1 MKLLLTGGGTGGHIY
16 PALAIAEM
24 LREDPRTQP
33 FTVQFVGTKDRLE
46 ATLVPDA
53 GLPIAFVR
61 SRPLVRKIS
70 LAFFATLVQNAIGV
84 VQACGTIARLR
95 PDCAIATGGYVAFPV
110 VIATRLLRAFGIV
123 HARIALVEPNA
134 RAGLTNRILA
144 PLVDEIWYG
153 YAGLGEASDKT
164 FVTGTPVRSSFLYAV
179 SKAEARRAL
188 GLDPER
194 TTIFVMGGSQG
205 AQRLNQ
211 AVAELLSEGLLPA
224 DRQLVHLTGPSVG
237 AAAELEPELAA
248 RVVTRPYLHDPRVA
262 YAAADVIVAR
272 AGASTLAEIAA
283 TGTPSLLVPYPH
295 ASGDH
300 QTHNAAVFVRAGA
313 ARLVPDA
320 ELDGRRL
327 SEELQAV
334 LDPPALAAMREAAER
349 LAPRDL
355 RGTIV
360 TRALALAGRG

>member
-24 LREDPRTQP
+24 LREEPLAQP
-33 FTVQFVGTKDRLE
+33 LTVQFVGTKDRLE
-46 ATLVPDA
+46 ATLVPGA
-53 GLPIAFVR
+53 GVPIAFVR

-70 LAFFATLVQNAIGV
+70 PAFFATLLQNAIGT

-110 VIATRLLRAFGIV
+110 VLATRLLRALGIV
-123 HARIALVEPNA
+123 RARIALVEPNA

-153 YAGLGEASDKT
+153 YAGLGEPSAKT
-164 FVTGTPVRSSFLYAV
+164 FVTGTPVRGSFLNALG
-179 SKAEARRAL
+179 KAEARSAL
-188 GLDPER
+188 GLDPAR

-205 AQRLNQ
+205 AQRLNI
-211 AVAELLSEGLLPA
+211 AVAGLLSEGLLPE
-224 DRQLVHLTGPSVG
+224 DWQIVHVTGASDVVPR
-237 AAAELEPELAA
+237 ELPPELAG
-248 RVVTRPYLHDPRVA
+248 RVIVRSYIEDPHTA

-283 TGTPSLLVPYPH
+283 TGTPSLLVPYPF
-295 ASGDH
+295 AADDH
-300 QTHNAAVFVRAGA
+300 QTRNAEVFVRAGA
-313 ARLVPDA
+313 ARLIPDR
-320 ELDGRRL
+320 ELDAHRL
-327 SEELQAV
+327 LAELQAALEPPV
-334 LDPPALAAMREAAER
+334 LRAMREAAEG